1 MARDVSLNQITRF
14 DGKNVFMEVMDSAFA
29 IGKVMLN
36 FKEYD
41 LTKEKG
47 SRFTNEISIY
57 MDINEFETL
66 AHDIKFRFIDREAN
80 KARENQKTGGYK
92 YCREIYTDMGGT
104 TLESLARRN
113 QSRADNK
120 DESRLFK
127 ITPGD
132 KVPWILSAEKGPG
145 KRTETGLIA
154 PDGKPEV
161 TIRIPFSDK
170 DFRKFAITVDNE
182 IQAWRVMERSR
193 KEKEQKL
200 EREQWQSSQGKY
212 QAS

>member
-1 MARDVSLNQITRF
+1 MKRMAREVSLNQIIRF
-14 DGKNVFMEVMDSAFA
+14 DGRNVFMEVMDNAFG

-41 LTKEKG
+41 LSKEKG

-57 MDINEFETL
+57 MDITEFETL
-66 AHDIKFRFIDREAN
+66 AHDIQYRFIDREAS
-80 KARENQKTGGYK
+80 KARELQKSGGYK

-104 TLESLARRN
+104 TLEALARRN
-113 QSRADNK
+113 QARPDNK

-127 ITPGD
+127 VTPGD
-132 KVPWILSAEKGPG
+132 KMPWILSAEKGPG

-170 DFRKFAITVDNE
+170 DFRKLAIVVNNE
-182 IQAWRVMERSR
+182 IQAWRVIERSR
-193 KEKEQKL
+193 KEREQKIAA
-200 EREQWQSSQGKY
+200 EKY
-212 QAS
+212 RAS